1 MRLKSVLF
9 LSLVIAASILSLT
22 SCDKEKVSENAKVTL
37 GRELF
42 NSTKFDPN
50 HTLSCAS
57 CHPGGD
63 MDHKKWKLTGFPD
76 TLATPTLFG
85 AAQTAPYGWFED
97 RGKTL
102 RDVADTVIVRILQ
115 SSATSDELD
124 ALEAY
129 MNSLVV
135 PSNPWVNSDGSL
147 TDAQARGKIVF
158 ENQGKCINC
167 HSGEIYTGLFK
178 VRTRVGKPLVDV
190 PSLRWEFATAPYFYD
205 NSKQT
210 LMDVIN
216 YYADSVTTAQM
227 VTWGWNSWGVYD
239 INLTQ
244 DEKNDLLEYLRTL

>member
-1 MRLKSVLF
+1 MRTKFVLM
-9 LSLVIAASILSLT
+9 LLISTVGSNLT
-22 SCDKEKVSENAKVTL
+22 SCYKEKVSEDPVVAR
-37 GRELF
+37 GRALF

-50 HTLSCAS
+50 HTLSCAT

-63 MDHKKWKLTGFPD
+63 TDNKKWKLTGFSD

-85 AAQTAPYGWFED
+85 AAQTAPYGWFGD
-97 RGKTL
+97 RGNSL
-102 RDVADTVIVRILQ
+102 RDVADTVIVRILK
-115 SSATSDELD
+115 SSATSDDLD

-129 MNSLVV
+129 MISLSG
-135 PSNPWVNSDGSL
+135 PSNPWLNSDGSL
-147 TDAQARGKIVF
+147 TEAQARGKVIF

-178 VRTRVGKPLVDV
+178 VRTRFGKPLVDV

-216 YYADSVTTAQM
+216 YYTDSVTTSQM
-227 VTWGWNSWGVYD
+227 NSWGWYNWGVYG
-239 INLTQ
+239 IYLTQ